1 MPLNRK
7 RPPVTIQV
15 PDVPRAGYTLS
26 DEGTFTEGNLEISR
40 SGMRIDGR
48 GPMDDLGAV
57 RGDQSL
63 LSPQPCASGW
73 SQKSPRGVGTGDGT
87 NKEEG
92 VRGGGAGN
100 FPVMHDSTMIDEAA
114 HVGVSG
120 DLDELIHGETKYALE
135 ETRRKH
141 ANNATDSSG
150 DIRFDFDVSLDELLI
165 TGTCGKGAGGFVQK
179 AVHQKTGEHLAVKIV
194 QMNVQA
200 EVRKNIISELRALHS
215 SRCPYIVQ
223 YRGSFFGDGS
233 VQIVLEYMDG
243 GSLSDVTYSLKFID
257 EKVLKV
263 AAKQILLGL
272 QYLHSE
278 KKIVH
283 RDIKPSN
290 LLVNRKGEVKIS
302 DFGVSGQLA
311 NSVAKCDSWVGTV
324 TYMSPER
331 IKGESYSFD
340 SDIWSLGL
348 SLLECAIGRF
358 PYPPEVEDGVDE
370 DAVDKQ
376 SKQSAGEENTKD
388 ARDENDNTASG
399 VTMSDSIALPVSS
412 SNPETNPQTTG
423 TLGFWDLLDYI
434 VREPAPQLPRL
445 SRTKYSD
452 GFRVFVES
460 CLRKTPGDRSSSKT
474 LLGTGWISGVNNSSK
489 SDSDDSNTVTLEDKA
504 SLAEAVGRA
513 VQGVRR

>member
-1 MPLNRK
+1 
-7 RPPVTIQV
+7 
-15 PDVPRAGYTLS
+15 
-26 DEGTFTEGNLEISR
+26 
-40 SGMRIDGR
+40 
-48 GPMDDLGAV
+48 
-57 RGDQSL
+57 
-63 LSPQPCASGW
+63 
-73 SQKSPRGVGTGDGT
+73 
-87 NKEEG
+87 
-92 VRGGGAGN
+92 
-100 FPVMHDSTMIDEAA
+100 
-114 HVGVSG
+114 
-120 DLDELIHGETKYALE
+120 
-135 ETRRKH
+135 
-141 ANNATDSSG
+141 
-150 DIRFDFDVSLDELLI
+150 
-165 TGTCGKGAGGFVQK
+165 
-179 AVHQKTGEHLAVKIV
+179 
-194 QMNVQA
+194 
-200 EVRKNIISELRALHS
+200 
-215 SRCPYIVQ
+215 
-223 YRGSFFGDGS
+223 
-233 VQIVLEYMDG
+233 MDG

-311 NSVAKCDSWVGTV
+311 NSVAKCDCWVGTV

-399 VTMSDSIALPVSS
+399 VTMSDSIASPVSS

-423 TLGFWDLLDYI
+423 TLCFWDLLDYI

-513 VQGVRR
+513 VQGLRR